1 MTPADENAT
10 GIKLSARQEP
20 NRYNEG
26 VCPKSTPVGAHGP
39 RSPNRDTE
47 GMTIP
52 AQEPKRKVVRIS
64 ERVEDRIHFGE
75 VAHKHTQM
83 PKDLLSDLSIGSPPN
98 LVDSDAESDD
108 TPDGRLKKAE
118 EDRRRQSAHDRA
130 VYRDRM
136 REQTPGNDGRVRRHI
151 VRIER
156 ARLTSMGIDPGGI
169 EEERW
174 KEQTKT
180 QCATTSSASATSCVS
195 EAFRSLRGC
204 PPRTDETGAVETP
217 LTRPGMHPWSAKAA
231 KWLGE
236 EKARLFNGLGCMD
249 QITQQLDDHF
259 KEQKKLAPLF
269 PITTDDQD
277 EYDHALLGDT
287 WQDLDIEVTLDS
299 GCVDHVLD
307 ASETPGYCVVESP
320 GSMRKQKFIVGNG
333 HKIPNKGQVHLNLEA
348 DGGSGA
354 SAIGAIFQVAAITR
368 PLMSV
373 SKICDQDLICTFTK
387 EKASVTNKNGE
398 IICEFVRRGGLYV
411 ANMRLKRPSS
421 DPPGPSMPFARPDR

>member
-1 MTPADENAT
+1 M
-10 GIKLSARQEP
+10 SF
-20 NRYNEG
+20 
-26 VCPKSTPVGAHGP
+26 
-39 RSPNRDTE
+39 
-47 GMTIP
+47 
-52 AQEPKRKVVRIS
+52 S
-64 ERVEDRIHFGE
+64 ERVEDRIRFGE
-75 VAHKHTQM
+75 EAHKHTQL
-83 PKDLLSDLSIGSPPN
+83 PADLLRDLSIGSPPN
-98 LVDSDAESDD
+98 LVDSDDESDD
-108 TPDGRLKKAE
+108 TPEGRMKKADA
-118 EDRRRQSAHDRA
+118 DRRQQAAHDRA
-130 VYRDRM
+130 LHRDRM
-136 REQTPGNDGRVRRHI
+136 REQTPGNDGRVRRHV

-156 ARLTSMGIDPGGI
+156 ARLKAMGINPGGI
-169 EEERW
+169 EEELW
-174 KEQTKT
+174 KT
-180 QCATTSSASATSCVS
+180 QTQMRCATTSFESATSCVS
-195 EAFRSLRGC
+195 VAPIRSLRGC

-217 LTRPGMHPWSAKAA
+217 VHPWSAKAA

-236 EKARLFNGLGCMD
+236 EKGCLFNGLGCMD
-249 QITQQLDDHF
+249 QIAQQLDDHF
-259 KEQKKLAPLF
+259 QEQKKVAPLF

-287 WQDLDIEVTLDS
+287 WQDRDIEVTLDS

-320 GSMRKQKFIVGNG
+320 GSMRKQKFIVGSG

-387 EKASVTNKNGE
+387 EKASVTNKHGE
-398 IICEFVRRGGLYV
+398 IICEFIRRGGLYV